1 MSGSAAQAAMTDVLS
16 ALAGELALARN
27 QCARLDGALGRL
39 LDAAPAEGRG
49 DVMRELHVVDLLSQ
63 QIGAVASF
71 VERLSDGVPHASLVE
86 VGPALG
92 AITVGEVAERIGRGV
107 GCVEPASA
115 ASAGADDI
123 DFF

>member
-1 MSGSAAQAAMTDVLS
+1 MTGSAAQAAMIDVLS
-16 ALAGELALARN
+16 ALAGELALAQT

-39 LDAAPAEGRG
+39 LDAAPATGRG

-71 VERLSDGVPHASLVE
+71 VERLSDGVPQASRVE
-86 VGPALG
+86 VGAALG
-92 AITVGEVAERIGRGV
+92 AITLGEVAQRIGRGV
-107 GCVEPASA
+107 GCEPASA
-115 ASAGADDI
+115 ASSGADDV